1 MIALTTIITLV
12 TLIVTL
18 SKSVIGCSN
27 NDNKEQLSNEQLKSF
42 EISN

>member
-27 NDNKEQLSNEQLKSF
+27 KEQLSNEQLKSF